1 MNRTNHTNSR
11 TARLAALT
19 LGLGA
24 ALSLTLPTHARA
36 GEEATPARAQAEA
49 RVAELTKAGPA
60 GDTTSAFKLALDLE
74 AKGYR
79 DLAAKAYEI
88 VVGLDSE
95 HLAARRA
102 LGYERVGGGRVG
114 SAWFTG
120 DDLQRAKGFVRH
132 QERWMTSEE
141 FAAATRPQREAAEQK
156 AGEDKVRVELTR
168 IASQDP
174 DLVLRAV
181 RALGGMEARFKLAPL
196 AEALRCEPPALRV
209 FAAEELARLDDPLAA
224 PALLKRAI
232 YDPDAQARKAMA
244 LALKQLALP
253 GTVAPL
259 ARALA
264 SQHSDTRVRAA
275 QALGLLGDQAAM
287 GVVIARWEARS
298 GNFPN
303 VYLAQVRQIS
313 YIQDFDVEVA
323 QTSFIADP
331 IVGVLQEGVV
341 QSFRI
346 LATEQTFYT
355 VERLAYHDALRNLAG
370 TDMGDNAKAWSGFW
384 HENKDRLRRESD
396 ERYAAAARERAA
408 ARK

>member
-1 MNRTNHTNSR
+1 MTRTFSRLSLHTL
-11 TARLAALT
+11 ALAASVVL
-19 LGLGA
+19 LVAGR
-24 ALSLTLPTHARA
+24 ARA
-36 GEEATPARAQAEA
+36 GDDLTPARVEAEA

-60 GDTTSAFKLALDLE
+60 GDATAAYKLALDLE

-102 LGYERVGGGRVG
+102 LGYERIGGGRIG
-114 SAWFTG
+114 GAWFQG

-156 AGEDKVRVELTR
+156 AGENKVRVELTR
-168 IASQDP
+168 IASQDGASQDP

-232 YDPDAQARKAMA
+232 YDPDAKARAAMA

-303 VYLAQVRQIS
+303 VYLAQVKQIS

-355 VERLAYHDALRNLAG
+355 VERLAYHDALQNLAG

-384 HENKDRLRRESD
+384 REHKDRLLRESD

>member
-1 MNRTNHTNSR
+1 MSR
-11 TARLAALT
+11 TLSRLRLPAL
-19 LGLGA
+19 
-24 ALSLTLPTHARA
+24 ALVAVVVLLVAGRA
-36 GEEATPARAQAEA
+36 GAGEDSSPARAEAEA
-49 RVAELTKAGPA
+49 RVAELAKAGPA
-60 GDTTSAFKLALDLE
+60 ADAVAAYKLALDLE

-88 VVGLDSE
+88 VVGLEPE

-102 LGYERVGGGRVG
+102 LGYERVGG
-114 SAWFTG
+114 AWFQG

-132 QERWMTSEE
+132 EARWMTSEE

-174 DLVLRAV
+174 DLVLRAT

-232 YDPDAQARKAMA
+232 YDPDAKARQAMA

-253 GTVAPL
+253 STVAPL

-275 QALGLLGDQAAM
+275 EALGLLGDQAAM

-303 VYLAQVRQIS
+303 VYFAQVKQIS

-355 VERLAYHDALRNLAG
+355 VERLAYHDALQNLAG
-370 TDMGDNAKAWSGFW
+370 TDLGDNAKAWAGFW